1 MQANPLL
8 IFLKNLDRQPKM
20 SQKAVDVEVQVTWED
35 QKNINAFGRLNGRMH
50 EFEED
55 ISKKQVPSLSSP
67 PPLQLQAP
75 HSFLHRRSF
84 STWRML
90 ATSSFSWTMTS
101 Q

>member
-1 MQANPLL
+1 MS
-8 IFLKNLDRQPKM
+8 

-55 ISKKQVPSLSSP
+55 ISKKQVPSLLCSDVAGAGAS
-67 PPLQLQAP
+67 
-75 HSFLHRRSF
+75 HSFLRRRSF